1 MPFRDRAVCLFP
13 QNVVIGLPAL
23 IKRHIVIYLDL
34 QVAVFGYSLTA
45 YWNPVWV
52 VFSGVL
58 AFFELCFNAVGV
70 RCDFSS
76 CDPRGVAFL
85 ELAFSYVWMGFCV
98 LSKAFSLLH
107 PPFLAFF

>member
-58 AFFELCFNAVGV
+58 AFFELCFNAVVV
-70 RCDFSS
+70 RSDFSS
-76 CDPRGVAFL
+76 CDPRGVACFV
-85 ELAFSYVWMGFCV
+85 LAFSYFCLGFSV
-98 LSKAFSLLH
+98 LFRSFSL
-107 PPFLAFF
+107 